1 MTIFA
6 VESAGRAASA
16 AVAAEGRVIS
26 YACLDRGLTHS
37 ETLMPLCDRV
47 FAGAGLMPKDIDC
60 FAVTTG
66 PGSFTGLRIG
76 ISLIKGMAL
85 ACGRPC
91 VGAPVN
97 DALSRRAAGFPGVAV
112 TVTDAR
118 AGRVFAAAYDMT
130 QDGRRLLED
139 EAVPVSELAGRLSG
153 LGERYLLVGDATLLC
168 YNSMKDQLPNLA
180 ALPDALPSAYDT
192 ALLAG
197 RLAEQGAAIDCRAL
211 KPMYL
216 QPSQAERNLKK

>member
-1 MTIFA
+1 MNILA
-6 VESAGRAASA
+6 VDTAGKTVG
-16 AVAAEGRVIS
+16 VALMQDDRLLYEC
-26 YACLDRGLTHS
+26 YLDAGMTHS
-37 ETLMPLCDRV
+37 ETLMPLIDGCLKLC
-47 FAGAGLMPKDIDC
+47 GMGCKDIDL
-60 FAVTTG
+60 FGVNAG

>member
-1 MTIFA
+1 MLLFSL
-6 VESAGRAASA
+6 ECSAAAASA
-16 AVAAEGRVIS
+16 SLYREGKLLGEEFLNVPQ
-26 YACLDRGLTHS
+26 THS
-37 ETLMPLCDRV
+37 VTLLPMAKSLLEHTGISP
-47 FAGAGLMPKDIDC
+47 AQIDYY
-60 FAVTTG
+60 AVSRG

-91 VGAPVN
+91 VGVPVN

-153 LGERYLLVGDATLLC
+153 LGERYLLVGDAALLC
-168 YNSMKDQLPNLA
+168 YNSMKDQLPDLA

>member
-1 MTIFA
+1 MLLFSL
-6 VESAGRAASA
+6 ECSAAAASA
-16 AVAAEGRVIS
+16 AIYRDEKLLGEEFLNVPQ
-26 YACLDRGLTHS
+26 THS
-37 ETLMPLCDRV
+37 VTLLPMAKSLLEHTGISP
-47 FAGAGLMPKDIDC
+47 AQIDYY
-60 FAVTTG
+60 AVSRG

-153 LGERYLLVGDATLLC
+153 LGERYLLVGDAALLC
-168 YNSMKDQLPNLA
+168 YNSMKDQLPDLA

-197 RLAEQGAAIDCRAL
+197 RLAEQGAAIDFRAL